1 MLLDFHGYAWIFN
14 DFHGLSW
21 IYMDFE
27 GFQGLQEHLGIPWGP
42 PVVLL
47 GGLWGTLE

>member
-1 MLLDFHGYAWIFN
+1 MLLDFHGYAWIFI

-21 IYMDFE
+21 SYMDFV

-47 GGLWGTLE
+47 SGLWGTLE